1 MGISHIRELT
11 TIKPRGGNLVPSAYK
26 HDSKNVVYPT
36 VFVIQEVSQDHIR
49 NLKALS
55 SILLVLCKRQNP
67 I

>member
-1 MGISHIRELT
+1 MNS
-11 TIKPRGGNLVPSAYK
+11 PRASLG
-26 HDSKNVVYPT
+26 VVTSYRLHTNMIQKMLYTPT

>member
-1 MGISHIRELT
+1 MNL
-11 TIKPRGGNLVPSAYK
+11 PRASLGVITSYRLHTNMIQKMLYT
-26 HDSKNVVYPT
+26 PT